1 MKYLDNERG
10 SGLVYI
16 LWIMVT
22 SIVICVV
29 VLNIAKVYAVKQQAV
44 NATQLAALAGTSVLV
59 LATKDAIKEFDIDS
73 EVEEVIEQR
82 TLQRENDEKSIGELI
97 DEKAG
102 EYRGLAKDIAY
113 IKAMNDILPPRMA
126 AYGELNSLV
135 NKHVGGV
142 KESFKRTVRDVVK
155 KNGGNEERIEVTFT
169 SEYRVEVEADVT
181 YEAITDS
188 AEEYIK
194 SMTNEVPQKGYGPSL
209 EFLRG
214 VSTGG

>member
-1 MKYLDNERG
+1 
-10 SGLVYI
+10 
-16 LWIMVT
+16 
-22 SIVICVV
+22 
-29 VLNIAKVYAVKQQAV
+29 
-44 NATQLAALAGTSVLV
+44 
-59 LATKDAIKEFDIDS
+59 
-73 EVEEVIEQR
+73 QR

-135 NKHVGGV
+135 KIHVGGV

-181 YEAITDS
+181 YESITDS

-194 SMTNEVPQKGYGPSL
+194 SMTNKVPQKGYGPSL

-214 VSTGG
+214 VSPGG